1 MDTIWTALGLEP
13 TKDVSAIKRA
23 YAEKAKTCHPEE
35 DPEGFL
41 QLRQAYQAALAWA
54 ENGETPPAAGPEAF
68 SPERTEP
75 EDEGWSLSEKP
86 ALWDE
91 GPNPFAEHPAAVA
104 FRELYTG
111 RRRKDPKAWM
121 DYFTSGDFLDVAW
134 EQRFAGLLLEE
145 VTRLEGEYPIPR
157 EFLTWLCAV
166 YQFAVDRSVYRDWD
180 SENERTEFS
189 FRIDQDA
196 QFEGQEFLFQLAAR
210 GPAIK
215 PFKGAERAISWS
227 FAD

>member
-134 EQRFAGLLLEE
+134 ER
-145 VTRLEGEYPIPR
+145 RLRGCCWRKQPGWRGNIP
-157 EFLTWLCAV
+157 FLG
-166 YQFAVDRSVYRDWD
+166 
-180 SENERTEFS
+180 S
-189 FRIDQDA
+189 F
-196 QFEGQEFLFQLAAR
+196 
-210 GPAIK
+210 
-215 PFKGAERAISWS
+215 
-227 FAD
+227 

>member
-166 YQFAVDRSVYRDWD
+166 YQFAVDRSVYRIGIQ
-180 SENERTEFS
+180 RTSGRSSVSGSIRTPSLRGRS
-189 FRIDQDA
+189 FCSSWP
-196 QFEGQEFLFQLAAR
+196 
-210 GPAIK
+210 PAVL
-215 PFKGAERAISWS
+215 R
-227 FAD
+227 

>member
-1 MDTIWTALGLEP
+1 MDTIWTTLGIEP

-121 DYFTSGDFLDVAW
+121 EFRRRQLLADRLDR
-134 EQRFAGLLLEE
+134 EYHKQI
-145 VTRLEGEYPIPR
+145 RLRGGAEG
-157 EFLTWLCAV
+157 
-166 YQFAVDRSVYRDWD
+166 
-180 SENERTEFS
+180 TE
-189 FRIDQDA
+189 
-196 QFEGQEFLFQLAAR
+196 LR
-210 GPAIK
+210 GPA
-215 PFKGAERAISWS
+215 EHQRAGHG
-227 FAD
+227 